1 VGEENAYLVLG
12 CFGRVEDGFILCP
25 STENRILKLDDTLN
39 DFDDMCDYLES
50 IGLFDRQMLDG
61 NAIRHLV
68 YNLQERFDQ
77 KVRRLWSEQQYHMLE
92 RFMHMHKPCGLYAK
106 LILVPEELD
115 VPKPG
120 EPKSVIIR
128 GTPEK
133 EQSHKKPELKIIR
146 GRR

>member
-39 DFDDMCDYLES
+39 DFDDMCEYLEAV
-50 IGLFDRQMLDG
+50 GLFDRQMLDS
-61 NAIRHLV
+61 NAIRHLI
-68 YNLQERFDQ
+68 YNLQDKFDQ
-77 KVRRLWSEQQYHMLE
+77 KIRRLWSEQQYHLLE
-92 RFMHMHKPCGLYAK
+92 RYLQMHKQCGMYAK

-115 VPKPG
+115 IPKPHD
-120 EPKSVIIR
+120 PKSVIIR

-133 EQSHKKPELKIIR
+133 ESSHKKPELKIIR